1 MNRSAN
7 PVPAAQAMQ
16 RAEALFGGGQ
26 WSAAEQMC
34 RLVLNAEKDH
44 FDALEMLG
52 ILAAQ
57 TGRTAEALHFLERAA
72 AARPDKAEAHFN
84 HANLL
89 NQLGRL
95 EEARAG
101 YERALAVSPDFA
113 EAYYNRG
120 NVLRQLGRLEE
131 ALGAY
136 ESAAAARTDFADSH
150 NSSAA
155 ALRDLGRLQEA
166 LQSCRRALEIRPDYP
181 EAHHTHGVILQ
192 DLGRLEEAIASHEH
206 ALRLKPNFAEAYKNR
221 GDVLRL
227 LRCFEEALE
236 DYQRAARLK
245 PDFAEA
251 YEGACMTLRELRR
264 FAEALQNCDRV
275 LKIRPDLPEA
285 HNNRGVILQDSKRYA
300 EALDSYSKALEV
312 KPDFADAHK
321 NRAATL
327 QELKRQE
334 EALDSFERALALNPD
349 LPWLF
354 GTALFARL
362 ELAQWTGMESQL
374 EALAA
379 RIMLGH
385 SAAQPFAAAVL
396 FDSLQLQ
403 HRAAQCWAAESSA
416 PRSTLPPFPRPSRRK
431 RIRVGYYSADYHGH
445 ATAYL
450 AAGLFEAHDRD
461 RFEIVA
467 FSFGPEAGDGMRKRL
482 TSSFDRFLDVRAKS
496 DREIAQ
502 LSREL
507 QIDIAVDLKGFTQDE
522 RKGIFLH
529 RAAPVQINYLGY
541 PGTMAASYMDYIVAD
556 PVLIPAASRQYYT
569 EKIVYLPNSYQVN
582 DRKREISARQYS
594 RAELGLPP
602 EGFVFC
608 CFNNCFKILPA
619 VFDSWMRILK
629 QVEGSVLWLLAD
641 SESAVTNLRRNAEA
655 RGVQGTRLIFA
666 RREPVPEH
674 LARHRAA
681 DLFLDTLPYNAHTT
695 ASDALW
701 AGLPVLTR
709 TGESFAARV
718 AASLLSA
725 IHLPELVTSTPEQYE
740 ALAVE
745 LATDP
750 ARLAQIRGKLA
761 ENRLGTPLF
770 DTTSFT
776 RHLEDAYGQ
785 IHERYQQG
793 LPPDNIF
800 VG

>member
-1 MNRSAN
+1 MNRGADPL
-7 PVPAAQAMQ
+7 PVAQAMQ

-26 WSAAEQMC
+26 WPAAEQMC

-52 ILAAQ
+52 ILTAQ
-57 TGRTAEALHFLERAA
+57 TGRTGEALHFLERAA
-72 AARPDKAEAHFN
+72 AARPDKPEGHFN
-84 HANLL
+84 YANLL
-89 NQLGRL
+89 NQLGRF

-101 YERALAVSPDFA
+101 YERAIAASPGFA

-136 ESAAAARTDFADSH
+136 ESAAAVKSDFADSH
-150 NSSAA
+150 NSHAA

-192 DLGRLEEAIASHEH
+192 DLGRLEEALASHER
-206 ALRLKPNFAEAYKNR
+206 ALRLKPNFTEAH
-221 GDVLRL
+221 
-227 LRCFEEALE
+227 
-236 DYQRAARLK
+236 
-245 PDFAEA
+245 
-251 YEGACMTLRELRR
+251 EGACRALRELRR
-264 FAEALQNCDRV
+264 FDEALQSCESLLR
-275 LKIRPDLPEA
+275 IHPDLPEA

-300 EALDSYSKALEV
+300 EALASYAKALEAN
-312 KPDFADAHK
+312 PRFADAHK

-354 GTALFARL
+354 GTVMFTRL
-362 ELAQWTGMESQL
+362 ELAQWAGMESQM
-374 EALAA
+374 EALASRVA
-379 RIMLGH
+379 QGR
-385 SAAQPFAAAVL
+385 SAAQPFATAVL
-396 FDSLQLQ
+396 FDSLPLQ
-403 HRAAQCWAAESSA
+403 QRAAQCWAAESSA
-416 PRSTLPPFPRPSRRK
+416 PRSALPPFPRPARRK
-431 RIRVGYYSADYHGH
+431 RIRVGYYSADYHEH
-445 ATAYL
+445 ATAHL
-450 AAGLFEAHDRD
+450 AAGLFETHDRD
-461 RFEIVA
+461 KFEIVA
-467 FSFGPEAGDGMRKRL
+467 FSFGPETHDGMRKRL
-482 TSSFDRFLDVRAKS
+482 VSSFDRFLDVRAKS
-496 DREIAQ
+496 DREIAE

-529 RAAPVQINYLGY
+529 RAAPLQINYLGY
-541 PGTMAASYMDYIVAD
+541 PGTMATPYMDYLVAD

-582 DRKREISARQYS
+582 DRKREISGRQYS
-594 RAELGLPP
+594 RTELGLPA
-602 EGFVFC
+602 EGLVFC
-608 CFNNCFKILPA
+608 CFNNCFKIAPA
-619 VFDSWMRILK
+619 VFDSWMRILR
-629 QVEGSVLWLLAD
+629 QAEGSVLWLLAD
-641 SESAVTNLRRNAEA
+641 SEAATTNLRRNAEA

-666 RREPVPEH
+666 RREPLPEH

-709 TGESFAARV
+709 IGESFAARV
-718 AASLLSA
+718 AASLLNA
-725 IHLPELVTSTPEQYE
+725 IHLPELVVATAEQYE
-740 ALAVE
+740 TLAVE

-750 ARLAQIRGKLA
+750 ARLAQIRGRLA
-761 ENRLGTPLF
+761 ENRLTTPLF
-770 DTTSFT
+770 DTALFT

-793 LPPDNIF
+793 LPPDHIL